1 MDNISINSVRNKIF
15 DGMIS
20 EIKIDGRFLE
30 LQSIIEEFS
39 KTCRPDKLI
48 KFN

>member
-39 KTCRPDKLI
+39 KSCRPNKLI